1 MVENCEF
8 KIEIELLFLIQPDFQ
23 MEDLLSER
31 LLNELMDGCQK
42 ICENIGCMP
51 HLIR

>member
-1 MVENCEF
+1 MFEF
-8 KIEIELLFLIQPDFQ
+8 KIEIELMFLIQTDLE

-31 LLNELMDGCQK
+31 LMNELMNGCQE
-42 ICENIGCMP
+42 ICENIGCFP